1 MRLAESKRFFTYNLL
16 FTTAGVISVGDTG
29 TDIFVMNALAP
40 PTPGVQANQLIG
52 AELLD
57 PLVAL
62 NYTVIVEWGL
72 FNGALTQGTL
82 PRVRVDICLVAINDQ
97 YGGTT
102 SPRIMTAA
110 EEDELFLKAPAGS
123 QRWMF
128 NGQNLTM
135 IKRKRLIFNNKSI
148 TTFPASTTVEIK
160 TGKVAKRL
168 RGKKEYEQIINPAT
182 GGIQMRDY
190 LKGWNFYWIVISNF
204 AGVVSTQMARNPI
217 TVQADRLLYF
227 KDF

>member
-1 MRLAESKRFFTYNLL
+1 MKLAESKRFFTYNLL
-16 FTTAGVISVGDTG
+16 FTTAGPLAVGDQG

-40 PTPGVQANQLIG
+40 PTPGVQSNQLLG
-52 AELLD
+52 AEILD

-62 NYTVIVEWGL
+62 NYTVSVEWGL

-102 SPRIMTAA
+102 TPRVLAA
-110 EEDELFLKAPAGS
+110 IEEDELFLKAPS
-123 QRWMF
+123 PQQRWMF

-148 TTFPASTTVEIK
+148 TTFPAATTVEVK

-168 RGKKEYEQIINPAT
+168 RGRKEYEQAINPQT
-182 GGIQMRDY
+182 GAITMRDY

-204 AGVVSTQMARNPI
+204 AGVVGTQIARNPL